1 MDIPIGHCGRRLST
15 RSASARIPQRSSR
28 NAYGALVLNTS
39 GVLFADVDG
48 PRRAGGAGLIK
59 GLHCS
64 QSYAVCELIDAIGN
78 DRVHREAAA
87 IVRLH
92 DEMTCSEGLPL
103 A

>member
-1 MDIPIGHCGRRLST
+1 MGSDPLYKRLCRVQECFRARLTPKFWRCGAPRPPSRFPWT
-15 RSASARIPQRSSR
+15 SAAEESAM
-28 NAYGALVLNTS
+28 
-39 GVLFADVDG
+39 
-48 PRRAGGAGLIK
+48 RAWEAEY
-59 GLHCS
+59 HDCS